1 MTPPIP
7 GMGAWETFNCE
18 PKEKNNQFGEH
29 IAVYTAPD
37 LENQGKLL
45 EGWFLYIEIYLGDI
59 L

>member
-1 MTPPIP
+1 
-7 GMGAWETFNCE
+7 MGAWETFNCE